1 MRTVKQIKK
10 ILVKFFRILADKY
23 ERLQNTCSVPSQ
35 ITKSISG
42 WSVVIITD
50 GANNESLRALIESAK
65 NELSSTQYEIIIVG
79 PPELSLEL
87 GKNSE
92 IKHIPYNELKLPFV
106 RGWIT
111 LKKNIGVRASKYDKV
126 VVCHDYIIF
135 KKGWKN
141 GFDSFGS
148 FDVASN
154 IFTNK
159 DGTRHRDWITLDY
172 PDIGRGLLPYHAKC
186 TKYQY
191 LNGAYF
197 VVRRDFFLE
206 NPLNEHLRW
215 GESED
220 IEWSKRIRK
229 KTVFRFNQNS
239 SITYSKQKPGNNAE
253 WDHGTKQL
261 EKVFNGSTFVRP

>member
-1 MRTVKQIKK
+1 MKIVKQIKYF
-10 ILVKFFRILADKY
+10 LVKFFRILADKY
-23 ERLQNTCSVPSQ
+23 ERLQNISSIPSQ
-35 ITKSISG
+35 ITKAISG
-42 WSVVIITD
+42 WSVVIITN
-50 GANNESLRALIESAK
+50 GTNNESLRTLIESVK
-65 NELSSTQYEIIIVG
+65 NELSGTPHEIIIVG
-79 PPELSLEL
+79 PSALSLWLE
-87 GKNSE
+87 KNSS
-92 IKHIPYNELKLPFV
+92 IKHVPYHELKLPFV
-106 RGWIT
+106 SGWIT
-111 LKKNIGVRASKYDKV
+111 LKKNIGVRTSQYDKV

-159 DGTRHRDWITLDY
+159 DGSRHKDWVTLDY
-172 PDIGRGLLPYHAKC
+172 PGIGRGLLPYHAKC

-206 NPLNEHLRW
+206 NPLSEHLRW

-220 IEWSKRIRK
+220 IEWSKRIRE
-229 KTVFRFNQNS
+229 KTVFRFNPNS
-239 SITYSKQKPGNNAE
+239 TITYSKQKPGNNTE

-261 EKVFNGSTFVRP
+261 EKVFSDPTFVCP